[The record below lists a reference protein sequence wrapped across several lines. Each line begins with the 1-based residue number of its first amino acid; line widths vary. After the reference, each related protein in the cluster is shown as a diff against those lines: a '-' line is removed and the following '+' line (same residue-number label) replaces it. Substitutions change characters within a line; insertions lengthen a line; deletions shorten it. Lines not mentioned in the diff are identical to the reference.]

1 MAKTEKPMSRR
12 GLLRLARWTVFGT
25 AGCLAVSLTYN
36 YFAFRHLGGEAL
48 FQGLV
53 SATILPIVL
62 AGPLFFYLT
71 MKLRELAIANHRLS
85 RAASTDSLTECL
97 NRGAFTAA
105 VEAHLG
111 DSAASHPRGALLV
124 IDADQFKRIND
135 RFGHDVGDEALRII
149 AAAIQEG
156 AGAGG
161 IVGRLGGEEFG
172 VFLADVGEA
181 EAALAAERIRRGI
194 HASRFVP
201 GGAHWRL
208 SASIG
213 VAVFDRDIGFSELFR
228 LADQRLYRAKM
239 AGRNRVEMVRAG
251 EPEEEPDR
259 QSAAG

>member
-135 RFGHDVGDEALRII
+135 RFGHDAGDEALREI
-149 AAAIQEG
+149 AAAIRE
-156 AGAGG
+156 ATRADNL
-161 IVGRLGGEEFG
+161 IGRLGGEEFG
-172 VFLADVGEA
+172 VFLPNASDADAA
-181 EAALAAERIRRGI
+181 EIAERIRQTI
-194 HASRFVP
+194 HACRFAPDGVR
-201 GGAHWRL
+201 WRL
-208 SASIG
+208 SASVG
-213 VAVFDRDIGFSELFR
+213 GAVFDQVIEFSDLFR
-228 LADQRLYRAKM
+228 IADQRLYRAKM
-239 AGRNRVEMVRAG
+239 AGRNRVEMVRVG
-251 EPEEEPDR
+251 EEDEQPVAR
-259 QSAAG
+259 SAAG

>member
-1 MAKTEKPMSRR
+1 MSRR
-12 GLLRLARWTVFGT
+12 GLLRLAQWTFFGT
-25 AGCLAVSLTYN
+25 AGCLVVSLTYN
-36 YFAFRHLGGEAL
+36 YFAFRHLGPEAL

-62 AGPLFFYLT
+62 AGPLFVYLT
-71 MKLRELAIANHRLS
+71 TKMRELAIANHRLS
-85 RAASTDSLTECL
+85 RAASTDGLTGCL

-105 VEAHLG
+105 VEERLG
-111 DSAASHPRGALLV
+111 AGSGEGPRGALFV
-124 IDADQFKRIND
+124 VDADQFKRIND

-251 EPEEEPDR
+251 EPEEEPAR